1 MELSEKTKI
10 HVYGIFMILMSVS
23 FLFIDNYSD
32 KTLQII
38 GVTFFTSSYI
48 MLLFLNSRRYKIFYI
63 KRFCP
68 NIYDTYFKYLPF
80 NLDKNSCFIIAAGSR
95 EKQEDEDCIWMR
107 QV

>member
-38 GVTFFTSSYI
+38 GVAFFTS
-48 MLLFLNSRRYKIFYI
+48 
-63 KRFCP
+63 
-68 NIYDTYFKYLPF
+68 
-80 NLDKNSCFIIAAGSR
+80 LDII
-95 EKQEDEDCIWMR
+95 
-107 QV
+107 

>member
-38 GVTFFTSSYI
+38 GVAFFTSLYI
-48 MLLFLNSRRYKIFYI
+48 MLLFLNSRKYKIFYI

-68 NIYDTYFKYLPF
+68 HG
-80 NLDKNSCFIIAAGSR
+80 SFI
-95 EKQEDEDCIWMR
+95 
-107 QV
+107 